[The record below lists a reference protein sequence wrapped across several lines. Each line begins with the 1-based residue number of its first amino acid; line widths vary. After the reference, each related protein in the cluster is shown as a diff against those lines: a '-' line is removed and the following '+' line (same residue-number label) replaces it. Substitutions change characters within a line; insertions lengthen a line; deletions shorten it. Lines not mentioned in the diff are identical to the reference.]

1 MNILTF
7 NGVEFQPVKQQ
18 NQIWLTSNELARALG
33 YAETDSVTKLYNRH
47 IDEFKPSMTQ
57 VIDISETVKLT
68 APKNQQNLVK
78 KVRIFN
84 LRGCHLIAMF
94 AKTKIAKEFR
104 QWVLD
109 ILDKEVGQPVQVSP
123 KLSDNQAYQIQ
134 KAVKAKCLHNRLH
147 YQTLYRR
154 LYDEFGIKSYK
165 DILACDFERALAFIE
180 SFVFVPNLGLI
191 HNILVDQA
199 HQTKKAKGELN
210 DMIGVVKQLIDHIDE
225 LQQRLDISVRNIV
238 ALRTRFIV

>member
-1 MNILTF
+1 MQTLTF
-7 NGVEFQPVKQQ
+7 QNITLSPVKTDT
-18 NQIWLTSNELARALG
+18 QIWLSSSDLAKALG
-33 YAETDSVTKLYNRH
+33 YAKPNAVTKLYNENA
-47 IDEFKPSMTQ
+47 DEFNSSMTT
-57 VIDISETVKLT
+57 IATVKT
-68 APKNQQNLVK
+68 NGGMQKM
-78 KVRIFN
+78 RIFS

-94 AKTKIAKEFR
+94 ARTTIAKEFR

-109 ILDKEVGQPVQVSP
+109 ILDKEVGQPVHVEP
-123 KLSDNQAYQIQ
+123 KLSDEQAYQIQ

-199 HQTKKAKGELN
+199 RQTKKAKSELN
-210 DMIGVVKQLIDHIDE
+210 DIIGVVKQLIDHIDE
-225 LQQRLDISVRNIV
+225 LQQRLDISERNIV